1 MESKTLQRII
11 FELSECKNK
20 REFSK
25 KIRRS
30 ESYTANMLN
39 SEVNVSVELGIDMMQ
54 RLYIDEGE
62 IKEVIVEY
70 IKENFFVNQYN

>member
-11 FELSECKNK
+11 FELSDCKNK

-54 RLYIDEGE
+54 RLYIDEEE

>member
-1 MESKTLQRII
+1 MESKTLQRVI

-54 RLYIDEGE
+54 RLYIDEEE

>member
-39 SEVNVSVELGIDMMQ
+39 SDVNVSVELGIDMMQ
-54 RLYIDEGE
+54 RLYIDEEE

>member
-54 RLYIDEGE
+54 RLYIDEEE

>member
-54 RLYIDEGE
+54 RLYIDEGK
-62 IKEVIVEY
+62 IKDVIVEY

>member
-54 RLYIDEGE
+54 RLYIDERE

>member
-54 RLYIDEGE
+54 RLYIDEEE
-62 IKEVIVEY
+62 IKDVIVEY